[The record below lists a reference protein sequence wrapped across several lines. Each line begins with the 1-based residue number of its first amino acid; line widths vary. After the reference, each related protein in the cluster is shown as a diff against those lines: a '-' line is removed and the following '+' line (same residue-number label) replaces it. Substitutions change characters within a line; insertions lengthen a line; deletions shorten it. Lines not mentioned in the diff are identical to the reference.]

1 MRVDCGAVGVSG
13 QHVHV
18 QWTRAELAAV
28 REAIE
33 VTPNFDG
40 RLLARDV
47 LRSASRSP
55 RLDPV
60 AIDYDIAFRL
70 ASRIVP
76 VDTAT
81 ATARAK
87 LQLAVRK
94 ATEQAA

>member
-1 MRVDCGAVGVSG
+1 VFKEGVVLPISILEMRVDCGAVGASG

-18 QWTRAELAAV
+18 QWTRAELTAV

-40 RLLARDV
+40 RLLARDL
-47 LRSASRSP
+47 LRSA
-55 RLDPV
+55 V
-60 AIDYDIAFRL
+60 L